1 MSDIKVGP
9 DGTGGYRYEKNGKI
23 SRTQYANAASARFAA
38 GGYPGARLVVG
49 SPNRFVVTFPAG
61 EFGMAIEITDLT
73 TGTTR
78 HLSVTDLAELTQK
91 REDSND
97 E

>member
-1 MSDIKVGP
+1 
-9 DGTGGYRYEKNGKI
+9 
-23 SRTQYANAASARFAA
+23 
-38 GGYPGARLVVG
+38 
-49 SPNRFVVTFPAG
+49 
-61 EFGMAIEITDLT
+61 MAIEITDLT